1 MLRSEKKKLSTL
13 DGKDSKDGDPH
24 HLRRITSVNIQRSV
38 TQGGVGLSLLKDEV
52 TGKVFM

>member
-24 HLRRITSVNIQRSV
+24 HLWRITSVNIQRSV
-38 TQGGVGLSLLKDEV
+38 TQGVVGLSLLKDEV